1 MSEMPWV
8 KMFTEMLDDTKLG
21 RLNNAVRWRFVSLIL
36 LAGECDAEGYLTNGS
51 GPMSTEDI
59 AWRLRCHPAKLAKEL
74 DTLSNVGL
82 IANTDG
88 GWKVIKF
95 SERQGRTQSERR
107 QMWRERQSK
116 RRHFDGGPSW
126 KEDDNSEKV
135 AKTPEKTL
143 PVTRDSRVSHVAR
156 GEKRREEKRREE
168 TPAGAPPPKTNRKAD
183 THEHYPAVQTFT
195 GAAHFTPATALHQ
208 SMHDA
213 IGEKPED
220 LKFWAEVVTA
230 WIAKGWNPRNIAGM
244 YDYFK
249 RRELPAGSKPVTT
262 PASELRRLGYTDANG
277 KPI

>member
-1 MSEMPWV
+1 VGQVIVLPGWGDLQHYKDRDPTWV
-8 KMFTEMLDDTKLG
+8 KLYRDILTTESWVLG
-21 RLNNAVRWRFVSLIL
+21 TDASRLVQIACIL
-36 LAGECDAEGYLTNGS
+36 LAARYQNATPYNFDLFRKVACLDLT
-51 GPMSTEDI
+51 
-59 AWRLRCHPAKLAKEL
+59 
-74 DTLSNVGL
+74 
-82 IANTDG
+82 
-88 GWKVIKF
+88 
-95 SERQGRTQSERR
+95 ERQFAESVEYL
-107 QMWRERQSK
+107 S
-116 RRHFDGGPSW
+116 RHKFLEIQGDAISASAVLA
-126 KEDDNSEKV
+126 ECS
-135 AKTPEKTL
+135 
-143 PVTRDSRVSHVAR
+143 S
-156 GEKRREEKRREE
+156 EKRREEKRREE